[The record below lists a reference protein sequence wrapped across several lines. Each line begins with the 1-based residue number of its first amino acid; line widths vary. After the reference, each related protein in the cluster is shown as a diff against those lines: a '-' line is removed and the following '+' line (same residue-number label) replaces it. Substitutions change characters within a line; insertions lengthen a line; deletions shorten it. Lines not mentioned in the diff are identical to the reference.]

1 MCCIIAGV
9 EYKFTIKSVDPDET
23 ASVTEKQ
30 KEPDDLFS
38 NKSEEKRRKGAE
50 DEEEYGEMTSSA
62 PVILEGNGSLP
73 NRTGNYFNITH

>member
-1 MCCIIAGV
+1 MIAGV

-23 ASVTEKQ
+23 VAENQ
-30 KEPDDLFS
+30 KEPDDLLS
-38 NKSEEKRRKGAE
+38 NNSEEMRRKEAE
-50 DEEEYGEMTSSA
+50 DEEEHGEMTSPD